1 MRFISILAI
10 LATSMA
16 PLAIAQSNPNNGS
29 KSNKPQ
35 LMTVVGCLTKTGNTY
50 VITGGSP
57 GAQEFRIIS
66 GDTSMLKGKQEDTV
80 KVIGMVG
87 ESNPA
92 KDAAPPYN
100 EGSTTGVGYETIAA
114 QKITVLGGL
123 CSNPGQEW
131 KGAHYGHWN

>member
-1 MRFISILAI
+1 
-10 LATSMA
+10 MA
-16 PLAIAQSNPNNGS
+16 LAQSNPPNLS
-29 KSNKPQ
+29 QNKPQ

-57 GAQEFRIIS
+57 GAQVFRIIS
-66 GDTSMLKGKQEDTV
+66 GDTSMLKGKQEQTV
-80 KVIGMVG
+80 KVIGMVA

-100 EGSTTGVGYETIAA
+100 GGSTTGVGYETIAA

-131 KGAHYGHWN
+131 KGAHSGH